1 MKVMMNKILIFT
13 APWCSPC
20 KAVLKEMD
28 VLIKK
33 YSDQIQVIDGTVPEN
48 INLVKKYHISRTPTM
63 VFLQNDVE
71 YSFGGIKVSMEHLEM
86 WLTGHDKN

>member
-1 MKVMMNKILIFT
+1 
-13 APWCSPC
+13 
-20 KAVLKEMD
+20 
-28 VLIKK
+28 
-33 YSDQIQVIDGTVPEN
+33 
-48 INLVKKYHISRTPTM
+48 M